1 MTNIVK
7 EEYLNNNTSDEEIT
21 RIKDR
26 LKELEQ
32 QILLIVEN
40 K

>member
-1 MTNIVK
+1 MKLVYLDNNASDADIV
-7 EEYLNNNTSDEEIT
+7 

-32 QILLIVEN
+32 QILMIVEN